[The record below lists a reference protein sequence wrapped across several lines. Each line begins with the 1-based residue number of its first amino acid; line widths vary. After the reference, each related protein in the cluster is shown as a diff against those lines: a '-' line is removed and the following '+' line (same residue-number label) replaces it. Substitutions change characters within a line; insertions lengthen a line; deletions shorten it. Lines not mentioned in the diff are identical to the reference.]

1 LKGVIFNIQRYSIH
15 DGPGIRTTLFLKGCP
30 LKCFWC
36 QNPESQRKKPE
47 VFLYKDRC
55 TGCGQCVAACS
66 TGASRLLEKK
76 STIDR
81 DKCIGCGECV
91 GVCPNEA
98 RKLMGRS
105 MTVDK
110 VMQEVVKDSKFY
122 EDSGGGVTLSGGE
135 PTAQPQFALAVLRN
149 CKKAGLHTTLE
160 TCGYVSWQT
169 MDKLLEYTDL
179 VLYDVKCLDA
189 KKHYAATGR
198 PNAIILRNIKMIA
211 GYKPIRVRVPMIPG
225 FNDSSHEV
233 RAIANFVKKE
243 LGSIEIELLSYNKLG
258 ESKCNLLDRD
268 PVHLEDRGDEHMEKL
283 KLELLRE

>member
-149 CKKAGLHTTLE
+149 CKEAGLHTTLE

-198 PNAIILRNIKMIA
+198 SNAIILQNIKRIA